1 MKRIVTMIVW
11 LCLAAAV
18 SNAQPLQTLKAFDGT
33 YRNANYAIETIV
45 TGKQIKDYDLTLY
58 HSLSVTDSAA
68 IHDLNRLVVSDM
80 AQAINKEVGMR
91 KGMINYGFFEFSPLE
106 RRKNRFVFF
115 FSNDSKAVLIYMEGD
130 TSIEKIK
137 SIIKR

>member
-11 LCLAAAV
+11 LCFAAAV

-80 AQAINKEVGMR
+80 TQAINKEVGMR

-106 RRKNRFVFF
+106 LRKNRFVFF